1 MQQWIILYQQTDL
14 KKVFFSFFVYFY
26 YVFISFSSTVF
37 NFFSVSKCH
46 FFVTIYSFS
55 FSSWVCFY
63 LFDCN
68 WTRTQNHLVLKQTLN
83 HLAKLAQWLS
93 VQATI
98 ECGFTLKRI
107 CDMTRTYSFIYLL
120 ALLFLHSLFVYT
132 QVSL

>member
-26 YVFISFSSTVF
+26 CFHLFFIYCFQLFFCIQMSFF
-37 NFFSVSKCH
+37 CDYIFIFIK
-46 FFVTIYSFS
+46 FLGLL
-55 FSSWVCFY
+55 
-63 LFDCN
+63 LFIWLQLDSN
-68 WTRTQNHLVLKQTLN
+68 PEPLKQTLN